1 MSTTVSYINPFASK
15 DEQTQK
21 DKNRPV
27 LEQTQDINIYG
38 NASASK
44 TGSSVAAGENLGL
57 VSQEA
62 LDSDA
67 DMGLSIQRSTT
78 PQTTTQETFTAVQTA
93 TVQESGKIN
102 DPDDLLNRSADDPV
116 WQQNAENNRKSGKPG
131 FNVTLEKFYGKRF
144 TEASPEEKERLAV
157 KYFDWIRTDKKG
169 VISQS
174 KQFELYKQRCESPEE
189 YEFLCSV
196 IDKMEAGEQA
206 KAAKSVMY
214 DGSKSQQLIGTR
226 AVLRDYDNYSEEDM
240 EEIKKLFYG
249 EDFENL
255 SPEEKLE
262 RVAIID
268 GEYEK
273 WEAEHKDGDHSKL
286 AFIDFKVNMNI
297 SRDNNIPEEERKE
310 AGIKAVSC
318 IQHAN
323 VEDQTELI
331 DEAYES
337 EIEDVRR
344 ETARQSHTYDK
355 TVQKYAVDKGLSLDD
370 EEIANIIAQNAYRY
384 DESVRE
390 DIINTLNNSKYD
402 SVKETL
408 KESKAQYEAEQ
419 KAKAES
425 SEESKS
431 SSQKYDKSSS
441 SASSLV
447 ESERRIN
454 SIVNNASTNTI
465 QKAKQIKTLNPKEQH
480 IAIGKM
486 IQNST
491 LPEVKSLAL
500 SGLKTEVIR
509 YLLDNYSPD
518 NTSTLDYLS
527 SLMTSAEKHQYEE
540 IKSKYLGEPK
550 LTNFFIH

>member
-1 MSTTVSYINPFASK
+1 MTTNVSLNPFANN
-15 DEQTQK
+15 DEQAQK
-21 DKNRPV
+21 NKKKPAV
-27 LEQTQDINIYG
+27 EQSQDINLFG
-38 NASASK
+38 NASISK
-44 TGSSVAAGENLGL
+44 TGSTAAANENLGL

-62 LDSDA
+62 LDNDA
-67 DMGLSIQRSTT
+67 NMGLGIQRSTQTQAPSTT
-78 PQTTTQETFTAVQTA
+78 PAAQTITAKETGETNKT
-93 TVQESGKIN
+93 
-102 DPDDLLNRSADDPV
+102 DDLLNRSADDPV
-116 WQQNAENNRKSGKPG
+116 WQQNAENNKKNGKAG
-131 FNVTLEKFYGKRF
+131 FNKTLEKFYGKKF
-144 TEASPEEKERLAV
+144 TEASPEEKEKLAV
-157 KYFDWIRTDKKG
+157 KYFDWIRSEKKG

-174 KQFELYKQRCESPEE
+174 RQFELYKQRCESPEE

-337 EIEDVRR
+337 EIEDVRK

-370 EEIANIIAQNAYRY
+370 EEIANILAQNAYRY

-390 DIINTLNNSKYD
+390 EIINTLNNSKYD

-408 KESKAQYEAEQ
+408 KESKVQYEAEQ
-419 KAKAES
+419 KAKAET
-425 SEESKS
+425 SEKVADKESNASKEAVS
-431 SSQKYDKSSS
+431 NASSS
-441 SASSLV
+441 SLKEA
-447 ESERRIN
+447 ERRIIN
-454 SIVNNASTNTI
+454 ILHNKSLNTT
-465 QKAKQIKTLNPKEQH
+465 QKAKQLKTLVGKEQTVALSQVIKT
-480 IAIGKM
+480 
-486 IQNST
+486 ST
-491 LPEVKSLAL
+491 GLELKSLAL
-500 SGLKTEVIR
+500 SGLKSEVLK
-509 YLLDNYSPD
+509 YLFDNYSPK
-518 NTSTLDYLS
+518 NASALESLS
-527 SLMTSAEKHQYEE
+527 DLMTSAEKHHYEE
-540 IKSKYLGEPK
+540 IKLKYLGEAKP
-550 LTNFFIH
+550 TNFFIH